1 MEQYTLVYEALLWDT
16 SFMGKM
22 DNYIK
27 SAMKDGTIN
36 INDIPQMVLL
46 IVQLLKSKI
55 LNGNT
60 KYKLTFDDTVQLL
73 DIYKE
78 YIIEKIIVEFDIDS
92 FTKMYNNCVKLV
104 TLTLQ
109 FTYSKSKDKGKGCF

>member
-92 FTKMYNNCVKLV
+92 FTKMYNTCVKLV

-109 FTYSKSKDKGKGCF
+109 FSDSKSKDKGKGCF

>member
-92 FTKMYNNCVKLV
+92 FTKMYNTCVKLV

-109 FTYSKSKDKGKGCF
+109 FSDSKSKDKGKG